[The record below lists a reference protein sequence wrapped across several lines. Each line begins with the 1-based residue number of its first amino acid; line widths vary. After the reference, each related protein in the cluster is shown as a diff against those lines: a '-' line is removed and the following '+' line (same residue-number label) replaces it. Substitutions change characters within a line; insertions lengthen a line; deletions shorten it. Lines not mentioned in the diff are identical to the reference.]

1 MEENKVTN
9 TAPEASEKKPRFTV
23 KNILRILTVLC
34 MIFVFCP
41 AFLVSCSGQ
50 DVNVNVMTAV
60 EGVKAYGETMVKPQP
75 LMLLCLLLPIAV
87 MVLLFVKK
95 FTEKLNSTII
105 LGCTAVDLVIWF
117 IFRGA
122 VKKIAE
128 ENFCTFKTTP
138 WFVLNVIAMLLII
151 IANALILLGKMQMDT
166 DLAVFFAN
174 GGAKEAIEGIAKK
187 VTHAATGNDD
197 KTGTATDAPKADP
210 AGNVVGKIAAIP
222 TKLLIGV
229 GAAVIAVIVIIV
241 VVVNAGKTI
250 DVNKYLTVEASGY
263 DGYGNA
269 TVTVDWDAIEQK
281 YGSKISF
288 TGAAR
293 SEFGSALS
301 MVTPMDA
308 LQAAMV
314 VDLDEDS
321 NLSNGQTITYTWTV
335 DPDLTK
341 YLKCK
346 VKYKD
351 GSYTVKDLTEVGSFD
366 AFANLDVEFSGVAPN
381 GSANLNYTG
390 SELSYYDFD
399 ADKLSG
405 LSNGDVITVTI
416 DESIIPSCAERLGK
430 VPETNE
436 KQYTVTGLQSYLTNL
451 SEITDEDLAVMQQQA
466 SDVYNASVAQ
476 EWSETSH
483 LENFT
488 YLGDYLLTAKNADT
502 WGTSNYLYLVYKV
515 QARNEYSDG
524 KESYNQVND
533 IYWYIRFRDLMIGED
548 GRLVVDVTDYA
559 TPYNRYTVDSGIS
572 TGWFSTYCWYYYGY
586 GTLEELYK
594 EAVTANIDAYNHQDN
609 IDESAVPEPLAEEVQ
624 AADEGYVLPNSDKEL
639 LTEADLEGLSAEQ
652 CQIARNEI
660 YARHGRMF
668 KDETIQ
674 AYFNSCDWYEGTI
687 APDDFDEANL
697 TETEIANKDLIVEY
711 EKKMG
716 YR

>member
-9 TAPEASEKKPRFTV
+9 ATPDRKPRFTV

-60 EGVKAYGETMVKPQP
+60 EGVKAYGETVVKPQP

-95 FTEKLNSTII
+95 FAEKLNSTII

-117 IFRGA
+117 VFRGA

-128 ENFCTFKTTP
+128 ENYCTFKTTP

-151 IANALILLGKMQMDT
+151 IVNALILLGKMQMDT
-166 DLAVFFAN
+166 DLAVFLAN
-174 GGAKEAIEGIAKK
+174 GGAKEAIDGITKK
-187 VTHAATGNDD
+187 VTQTTAADAS
-197 KTGTATDAPKADP
+197 KTGTVPK
-210 AGNVVGKIAAIP
+210 
-222 TKLLIGV
+222 KLLIGV
-229 GAAVIAVIVIIV
+229 GAAVIALIVIIV
-241 VVVNAGKTI
+241 VAVNAGRTI
-250 DVNKYLTVEASGY
+250 DLNKYLTVEASGY

-269 TVTVDWDAIEQK
+269 TVTVDWDAIEEK
-281 YGSKISF
+281 YGSKIAF

-293 SEFGSALS
+293 SEYGSVLS
-301 MVTPMDA
+301 MVTPADA
-308 LQAAMV
+308 LQAGV
-314 VDLDEDS
+314 KVDLDEKS
-321 NLSNGQTITYTWTV
+321 SLSNGQTITYTWTV
-335 DPDLTK
+335 DPDLSK

-351 GSYTVKDLTEVGSFD
+351 GTYTVKDLTEVGSFD
-366 AFANLDVEFSGVAPN
+366 AFADLEVEFSGVSPD

-390 SELSYYDFD
+390 SELNYYDFK
-399 ADKLSG
+399 ADKVSG

-416 DESIIPSCAERLGK
+416 DESRIPYYAESLGK
-430 VPETNE
+430 VPESAE
-436 KQYTVTGLQSYLTNL
+436 KQYTVTGLKSYLMNL
-451 SEITDEDLAVMQQQA
+451 SEITEEDLAVMQQQA
-466 SDVYNASVAQ
+466 SDVYNATVAKD
-476 EWSETSH
+476 WSKESH
-483 LENFT
+483 LESLT
-488 YLGDYLLTAKNADT
+488 YVGDYLLTSKNTDT
-502 WGTSNYLYLVYKV
+502 WGSRNYLYLVYKV
-515 QARNEYSDG
+515 QARNEYSNG
-524 KESYNQVND
+524 KESYNQVNEM
-533 IYWYIRFRDLMIGED
+533 YWYIRYKDLMIGED
-548 GRLVVDVTDYA
+548 GKLAVDVTDYT
-559 TPYNRYTVDSGIS
+559 TPYDRFIVDSGIS
-572 TGWFSTYCWYYYGY
+572 SGWFGTQCWYYYGY

-594 EAVTANIDAYNHQDN
+594 QAVTTYIDTYNHQDN
-609 IDESAVPEPLAEEVQ
+609 IDENAVPEPVAEETQ
-624 AADEGYVLPNSDKEL
+624 AFGEGYVFPNSDKEL

-668 KDETIQ
+668 KDETMQ

-687 APDDFDEANL
+687 APDDFDESNL
-697 TETEIANKDLIVEY
+697 SETEIANKDLIVEY

>member
-9 TAPEASEKKPRFTV
+9 TAPDKPDKKPRFTV

-60 EGVKAYGETMVKPQP
+60 EGVKAYGETVVKPQP

-95 FTEKLNSTII
+95 FAEKLNSTII
-105 LGCTAVDLVIWF
+105 LGCTAVDLLIWF
-117 IFRGA
+117 VFRGA

-128 ENFCTFKTTP
+128 ENYCTFKTTP

-151 IANALILLGKMQMDT
+151 IVNVLILLGKMQMDT

-174 GGAKEAIEGIAKK
+174 GGAKEAIEGITKK
-187 VTHAATGNDD
+187 VTHATAENTD
-197 KTGTATDAPKADP
+197 KTGTATDAPKADSE
-210 AGNVVGKIAAIP
+210 GNVMGKIAAIP
-222 TKLLIGV
+222 KKLLIGV
-229 GAAVIAVIVIIV
+229 GAAGIALIVIIV
-241 VVVNAGKTI
+241 VAVNAGRTI
-250 DVNKYLTVEASGY
+250 DLNKYLTVEASGY

-269 TVTVDWDAIEQK
+269 TVTVDWDAIAEK
-281 YGSKISF
+281 YGSKIAF

-293 SEFGSALS
+293 SEYGSALS
-301 MVTPMDA
+301 MVEPTDA
-308 LQAAMV
+308 LQAGV
-314 VDLDEDS
+314 KVDLDEKS
-321 NLSNGQTITYTWTV
+321 SLSNGQTITYTWTV
-335 DPDLTK
+335 DPALSK

-346 VKYKD
+346 VKYKE
-351 GSYTVKDLTEVGSFD
+351 GTYTVKDLTEVGSFD
-366 AFANLDVEFSGVAPN
+366 AFADLEVEFSGVSPD

-390 SELSYYDFD
+390 SELSYYDFK

-416 DESIIPSCAERLGK
+416 DKSRIPYYAESLGK
-430 VPETNE
+430 VPESSE
-436 KQYTVTGLQSYLTNL
+436 KQYTVTGLKSYLANL
-451 SEITDEDLAVMQQQA
+451 SEITDEDLSVMQQQA
-466 SDVYNASVAQ
+466 SDVYNAAVAKD
-476 EWSETSH
+476 WSKESH
-483 LENFT
+483 LESLT
-488 YLGDYLLTAKNADT
+488 YVGDYLLTSKNTDT
-502 WGTSNYLYLVYKV
+502 WGSRNYLYLVYKV
-515 QARNEYSDG
+515 QARNEYSNG
-524 KESYNQVND
+524 KESYNQVNEM
-533 IYWYIRFRDLMIGED
+533 YWYIRYKDLMIGED
-548 GRLVVDVTDYA
+548 GKLAVDVTDYT
-559 TPYNRYTVDSGIS
+559 TPYDRFIVDSGIS
-572 TGWFSTYCWYYYGY
+572 SGWFGTQCWYYYGY

-594 EAVTANIDAYNHQDN
+594 QAVTTYIDTYNHQDN
-609 IDESAVPEPLAEEVQ
+609 IDESVAPEPAEEAQ
-624 AADEGYVLPNSDKEL
+624 AAGEGYVFPNSDKEL

-668 KDETIQ
+668 QDETMQ

-687 APDDFDEANL
+687 AADDFDESNL